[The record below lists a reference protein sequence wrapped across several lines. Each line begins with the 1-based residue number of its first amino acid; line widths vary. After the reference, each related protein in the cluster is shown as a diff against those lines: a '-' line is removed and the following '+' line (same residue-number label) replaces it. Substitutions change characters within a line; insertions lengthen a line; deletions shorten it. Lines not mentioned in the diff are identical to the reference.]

1 MNSITGELKML
12 GKANVFNQGTTYSVI
27 EIGVK
32 HLTDVSVSSGL
43 DNYLQS
49 AIGKEC
55 TLHLSRSKA
64 IVGVDVDGKSYA
76 LKGGSGT
83 AAIACILAG
92 FFSLVCGLFCLMNL
106 GDLVIGRKGD
116 AGNMFG
122 GLIFG
127 VLTVFAVR
135 AFVRNAGV
143 IKRLGAVRSRPGVIE
158 IVRAE
163 VELSHRAA

>member
-12 GKANVFNQGTTYSVI
+12 GKASVFNQGTTYSVI
-27 EIGVK
+27 EIGGS
-32 HLTDVSVSSGL
+32 HLTDISVSSGL

-55 TLHLSRSKA
+55 TLHLSRGKA

-83 AAIACILAG
+83 AAIACMLAG
-92 FFSLVCGLFCLMNL
+92 FFSLVFGLFCLMNF
-106 GDLVIGRKGD
+106 GDLVLGRKGD

-127 VLTVFAVR
+127 VLAFLAVR
-135 AFVRNAGV
+135 AFLRNAAV
-143 IKRLGAVRSRPGVIE
+143 IRRLGSVRSRPGVIE
-158 IVRAE
+158 I
-163 VELSHRAA
+163 